1 MRNLSK
7 KKMLI
12 IIIVLLVIEIILCIL
27 YLRNSNNNSRTNFS
41 LENVDISGFTSDI
54 VGSELETAEESTETA
69 SSTITTTAEVTSALT
84 ENIELHTTY
93 YLEECY
99 VEADDE
105 VSAGDYLV
113 KYTNETY
120 LTAPYDCVINNLN
133 VPDEGEECNN
143 NYIQISSTSLLAV
156 SISVDESI
164 VENLSLG
171 QEAEITIS
179 AYEDKVLTGYIT
191 SISNTANNGSFT
203 VVIEFDNDGDIKL
216 GMTAEVEI

>member
-1 MRNLSK
+1 MEKLSK

-12 IIIVLLVIEIILCIL
+12 IIVVLLIIEIILCIF
-27 YLRNSNNNSRTNFS
+27 YFRNRNSNNNSRFNFS
-41 LENVDISGFTSDI
+41 VEDIDVSDI
-54 VGSELETAEESTETA
+54 LTDETSETSTSETI
-69 SSTITTTAEVTSALT
+69 ITTTAEVTSALT

-99 VEADDE
+99 VEADDV
-105 VSAGDYLV
+105 VSSGENLI

-120 LTAPYDCVINNLN
+120 LTAPYNCVINNLN
-133 VPDEGEECNN
+133 IPDEGEECNN

-156 SISVDESI
+156 SISVSESI
-164 VENLSLG
+164 IESFSLG
-171 QEAEITIS
+171 MEAEITIT

-191 SISNTANNGSFT
+191 SISNTANNGYFT